1 MRTLS
6 RVAVNSNEAGGMSL
20 SGVDKEGAA
29 IDLDQ
34 MEPLLRGKGQILEM
48 LHAARRMEPAGNA
61 AAIALDHPHQRKQQH
76 QKCHDDDNLL

>member
-34 MEPLLRGKGQILEM
+34 METLLRGKGHVLEM
-48 LHAARRMEPAGNA
+48 LHPARRVEPAGNA
-61 AAIALDHPHQRKQQH
+61 ATIALDHPHQCNAAASGMPR
-76 QKCHDDDNLL
+76 